1 MVKIPRYKEQNIN
14 LPTGQTDLTSSA
26 VGSQTLS
33 GVADSIRKLVSDVG
47 AKRNANAYRIR
58 RLEIETNVQLGRSLI
73 YKDAQS
79 FLDSLV
85 DRDDFVDPDQWLLE
99 YQSNI
104 PKLEK
109 KYKKQFDKETWTE
122 FQPYFN
128 SQVWET
134 ESKIKTQINTQKIKN
149 AGVAFSQSK
158 EVFMDKVDKADS
170 LPEIEA
176 YWNDYQQLLNKNLA
190 TNYFDEKFYTEQ
202 FVAAQNF
209 KDMSISWLAVKE
221 GEFVQNPFGENEVD
235 WGGVLRNLNE
245 KVDGEYKYIPDLD
258 PDIRKIMITEA
269 DNNFKNQT
277 TTHQTMLNK
286 KNKVVK
292 DNFVDEFIEIRNGT
306 ENGLLLA
313 NDFAVRVGD
322 SSLMPSEK
330 TAILTQ
336 FYAWQNK
343 PVGSTN
349 TWDTPQGEQATAL
362 AHTLIYEGLIDTDT
376 ERGFLTEVF
385 WQGLISPDNYKTLNN
400 KIDDNIKEKNQYKKV
415 LYKNAVVMLANEV
428 GSREMSTLLANV
440 QNLEPEDLAL
450 IMQKQFGKT
459 VYDALNYFNQVL
471 AEGESQGFN
480 YVNMLSNKSSPNYI
494 MDDMVAFAQ
503 KARDSKENENYED
516 FNWITDIDP
525 TKPYTLATGVWFEGK
540 QPVIPNFEIPL
551 RNDGETIP
559 KYLKRVQLKYKAI
572 RSDLPSTVS
581 GTQFEQDFD
590 INTLD
595 ITPTLE

>member
-1 MVKIPRYKEQNIN
+1 MKIPRYKEQDVN

-58 RLEIETNVQLGRSLI
+58 RLEIQTNVQLGQSLI
-73 YKDAQS
+73 YKDTQS

-85 DRDDFVDPDQWLLE
+85 DRDDFIDPDQWLLE

-349 TWDTPQGEQATAL
+349 TWDTPQGIQSSTL
-362 AHTLIYEGLIDTDT
+362 AHTFVYMGLIDTET
-376 ERGFLTEVF
+376 ERSFLTEVF
-385 WQGLISPDNYKTLNN
+385 MQGFISPDNYRTLNN
-400 KIDDNIKEKNQYKKV
+400 KIDDNTKEKNQYKKN
-415 LYKNAVVMLANEV
+415 LYTKAVVMLANEIGDTNLPSLMQNQNWGDIDDV
-428 GSREMSTLLANV
+428 MNAFSTKFSK
-440 QNLEPEDLAL
+440 E
-450 IMQKQFGKT
+450 I
-459 VYDALNYFNQVL
+459 YDTLNYFNQVL
-471 AEGESQGFN
+471 AYGESQGFD
-480 YVNMLSNKSSPNYI
+480 YANMLAIKGDNYI
-494 MDDMVAFAQ
+494 
-503 KARDSKENENYED
+503 
-516 FNWITDIDP
+516 
-525 TKPYTLATGVWFEGK
+525 
-540 QPVIPNFEIPL
+540 EI
-551 RNDGETIP
+551 
-559 KYLKRVQLKYKAI
+559 
-572 RSDLPSTVS
+572 
-581 GTQFEQDFD
+581 
-590 INTLD
+590 
-595 ITPTLE
+595 

>member
-1 MVKIPRYKEQNIN
+1 MKIPRYKEQDVN

-99 YQSNI
+99 YQYNI

-109 KYKKQFDKETWTE
+109 KNKKQFDKETWTE

-245 KVDGEYKYIPDLD
+245 KVDGEYKYNPDLD
-258 PDIRKIMITEA
+258 PDYRKIMITEA

-349 TWDTPQGEQATAL
+349 TWDTPQGIQSSTL
-362 AHTLIYEGLIDTDT
+362 AHTFVYMGLIDTET
-376 ERGFLTEVF
+376 ERSFLTEVF
-385 WQGLISPDNYKTLNN
+385 MQGFISPDNYRTLNN
-400 KIDDNIKEKNQYKKV
+400 KIDDNIKEKNQYKKN
-415 LYKNAVVMLANEV
+415 LYTKAVVMLANEIGDTNLPSLMQNQNWGDIDDV
-428 GSREMSTLLANV
+428 MNAFST
-440 QNLEPEDLAL
+440 
-450 IMQKQFGKT
+450 QFSKE
-459 VYDALNYFNQVL
+459 VYDTLNYFNQVL
-471 AEGESQGFN
+471 AYGESRGFD
-480 YVNMLSNKSSPNYI
+480 YANMLAIKGDNYI
-494 MDDMVAFAQ
+494 MDDMVEFAK
-503 KARDSKENENYED
+503 KAKNTKSDYSEFD
-516 FNWITDIDP
+516 WITNIDP
-525 TKPYTLATGVWFEGK
+525 TKPFTLATGVWFEGK
-540 QPVIPNFEIPL
+540 EPILPDYNIPL
-551 RNDGETIP
+551 RNEGETIP
-559 KYLKRVQLKYKAI
+559 AYLQRVKKEFQAKRI
-572 RSDLPSTVS
+572 TMPSVIT
-581 GTQFEQDFD
+581 GTQFDEDYD
-590 INTLD
+590 INTLN
-595 ITPTLE
+595 ISPTLE

>member
-1 MVKIPRYKEQNIN
+1 MKIPRYKEQDVN

-58 RLEIETNVQLGRSLI
+58 RLEIQTNVQLGQSLI
-73 YKDAQS
+73 YKDTQS

-149 AGVAFSQSK
+149 AGVAFSQRK
-158 EVFMDKVDKADS
+158 EVFMDKVDKADN

-176 YWNDYQQLLNKNLA
+176 HWEEYKQLLNKSLA

-343 PVGSTN
+343 SVGSTD
-349 TWDTPQGEQATAL
+349 TWDTPQGIQSSTL
-362 AHTLIYEGLIDTDT
+362 AHTFVYMGLIDTET
-376 ERGFLTEVF
+376 ERSFLTEVF
-385 WQGLISPDNYKTLNN
+385 MQGFISPDNYRTLNN
-400 KIDDNIKEKNQYKKV
+400 KIDDNIKEKNQYKKN
-415 LYKNAVVMLANEV
+415 LYTKAVVMLANEIGDTNLPSLMQNQNWGDIDDV
-428 GSREMSTLLANV
+428 MNAFST
-440 QNLEPEDLAL
+440 
-450 IMQKQFGKT
+450 QFSKEI
-459 VYDALNYFNQVL
+459 YDTLNYFNQVL
-471 AEGESQGFN
+471 AYGESQGFD
-480 YVNMLSNKSSPNYI
+480 YANMLAIKGDNYI
-494 MDDMVAFAQ
+494 MDDMVEFAK
-503 KARDSKENENYED
+503 KAKDTKSDYSEFD
-516 FNWITDIDP
+516 WITNIDP
-525 TKPYTLATGVWFEGK
+525 TKPFTLATGVWFEGK
-540 QPVIPNFEIPL
+540 EPILPDYNIPL
-551 RNDGETIP
+551 RNEGETIP
-559 KYLKRVQLKYKAI
+559 AYLQRVKKEFQAKRI
-572 RSDLPSTVS
+572 TMPSVIT
-581 GTQFEQDFD
+581 GTQFDEDYD
-590 INTLD
+590 INTLN
-595 ITPTLE
+595 ISPTLE

>member
-1 MVKIPRYKEQNIN
+1 MKIPRYKEQDVN

-385 WQGLISPDNYKTLNN
+385 WQGLISPDNYRTLNN

-415 LYKNAVVMLANEV
+415 LYKNAVIMLANEV
-428 GSREMSTLLANV
+428 GSREMSALLSNTAN
-440 QNLEPEDLAL
+440 LDTEDLVLA
-450 IMQKQFGKT
+450 MQKEFGKT

-494 MDDMVAFAQ
+494 MDDMVAFAK
-503 KARDSKENENYED
+503 KARDEKATSEEFD
-516 FNWITDIDP
+516 WITDIDP

-559 KYLKRVQLKYKAI
+559 KYLKRVQLKYKTI

>member
-1 MVKIPRYKEQNIN
+1 MVKIPRYKEGNVDFQ
-14 LPTGQTDLTSSA
+14 TTQTDLGEGKVASGSA
-26 VGSQTLS
+26 TNF
-33 GVADSIRKLVSDVG
+33 ADNVRQLAVETHKQRTNLEAKL
-47 AKRNANAYRIR
+47 R
-58 RLEIETNVQLGRSLI
+58 RLEIDTHKNLGKTEI
-73 YKDAQS
+73 YKNVS
-79 FLDSLV
+79 EFNDSLL
-85 DRDDFVDPDQWLLE
+85 DREDFLTPNAWRADYD
-99 YQSNI
+99 
-104 PKLEK
+104 KKAEK
-109 KYKKQFDKETWTE
+109 WKKDFKNKYDEQTWTE
-122 FQPYFN
+122 FEAIFN
-128 SQVWET
+128 NQVFEGRT
-134 ESKIKTQINTQKIKN
+134 VINQQIRKQKIKN
-149 AGVAFSQSK
+149 AGVAYHQSVETYK
-158 EVFMDKVDKADS
+158 DKLDKATDTS
-170 LPEIEA
+170 QITSAWLDMQKIIQENKDNNLFDDEITRLLEFELENEA
-176 YWNDYQQLLNKNLA
+176 NKA
-190 TNYFDEKFYTEQ
+190 I
-202 FVAAQNF
+202 A
-209 KDMSISWLAVKE
+209 WLAVKE
-221 GEFVQNPFGENEVD
+221 GEFIQNPFGENEVD

-245 KVDGEYKYIPDLD
+245 KVDGKYIYNPDLD
-258 PDIRKIMITEA
+258 PDIRKIMISEA
-269 DNNFKNQT
+269 DGNFKNQYN
-277 TTHQTMLNK
+277 THNSMLEK
-286 KNKVVK
+286 KNRIVK
-292 DNFVDEFIEIRNGT
+292 NNFVNEFIEIRNGT
-306 ENGLLLA
+306 ENGFLLA

-343 PVGSTN
+343 SVGSTD
-349 TWDTPQGEQATAL
+349 TWDTPQGIQSSTL
-362 AHTLIYEGLIDTDT
+362 AHTLVYEGLIDTET

-385 WQGLISPDNYKTLNN
+385 WQGLISPDNYRTLNN

-428 GSREMSTLLANV
+428 GSREMSALLS
-440 QNLEPEDLAL
+440 NLQDLSSEDLVLA
-450 IMQKQFGKT
+450 MQTQFGKK
-459 VYDALNYFNQVL
+459 VYDSLNYFNQVL

-503 KARDSKENENYED
+503 KARDGSKDETYGD
-516 FNWITDIDP
+516 FDWITDIDP

-559 KYLKRVQLKYKAI
+559 KYLKRVQLKYKTI

>member
-1 MVKIPRYKEQNIN
+1 MKIPRYKEQDVN

-245 KVDGEYKYIPDLD
+245 KVDGEYKYNPDLD
-258 PDIRKIMITEA
+258 PDYRKIMITEA

-349 TWDTPQGEQATAL
+349 TWDTPQGIQSSTL
-362 AHTLIYEGLIDTDT
+362 AHTFVYMGIIDTAT
-376 ERGFLTEVF
+376 ERSFLTEVF
-385 WQGLISPDNYKTLNN
+385 MQGFISPDNYRTLNN
-400 KIDDNIKEKNQYKKV
+400 KIDDNIKEKNQYKKN
-415 LYKNAVVMLANEV
+415 LYTKAVVMLANEIGDTNLPSLMQNQNWGDIDDV
-428 GSREMSTLLANV
+428 MNAFST
-440 QNLEPEDLAL
+440 
-450 IMQKQFGKT
+450 QFSKE
-459 VYDALNYFNQVL
+459 VYDTLNYFNQVL
-471 AEGESQGFN
+471 AYGESRGFD
-480 YVNMLSNKSSPNYI
+480 YANMLAIKGDNYI
-494 MDDMVAFAQ
+494 MDDMVEFAK
-503 KARDSKENENYED
+503 KAKNTKSDYSEFD
-516 FNWITDIDP
+516 WITNIDP
-525 TKPYTLATGVWFEGK
+525 TKPFTLATGVWFEGK
-540 QPVIPNFEIPL
+540 EPILPDYNIPL
-551 RNDGETIP
+551 RNEGETIP
-559 KYLKRVQLKYKAI
+559 AYLQRVKKEFQAKRI
-572 RSDLPSTVS
+572 TMPSVIT
-581 GTQFEQDFD
+581 GTQFDEDYD
-590 INTLD
+590 INTLN
-595 ITPTLE
+595 ISPTLE

>member
-1 MVKIPRYKEQNIN
+1 
-14 LPTGQTDLTSSA
+14 
-26 VGSQTLS
+26 
-33 GVADSIRKLVSDVG
+33 
-47 AKRNANAYRIR
+47 
-58 RLEIETNVQLGRSLI
+58 
-73 YKDAQS
+73 
-79 FLDSLV
+79 
-85 DRDDFVDPDQWLLE
+85 
-99 YQSNI
+99 
-104 PKLEK
+104 K
-109 KYKKQFDKETWTE
+109 KGYE
-122 FQPYFN
+122 
-128 SQVWET
+128 
-134 ESKIKTQINTQKIKN
+134 
-149 AGVAFSQSK
+149 G
-158 EVFMDKVDKADS
+158 
-170 LPEIEA
+170 
-176 YWNDYQQLLNKNLA
+176 
-190 TNYFDEKFYTEQ
+190 KF
-202 FVAAQNF
+202 
-209 KDMSISWLAVKE
+209 I
-221 GEFVQNPFGENEVD
+221 
-235 WGGVLRNLNE
+235 
-245 KVDGEYKYIPDLD
+245 YIPDLD

-385 WQGLISPDNYKTLNN
+385 WQGLISPDNYRTLNN

-415 LYKNAVVMLANEV
+415 LYKNAVIMLANEI
-428 GSREMSTLLANV
+428 GSREMSALLANNV
-440 QNLEPEDLAL
+440 NLGQEDLAL
-450 IMQKQFGKT
+450 IMQKEFGKT

-494 MDDMVAFAQ
+494 MDDMVAFAK

-559 KYLKRVQLKYKAI
+559 KYLKRVQLKYKTI

-590 INTLD
+590 INTLN
-595 ITPTLE
+595 IIPTLE

>member
-1 MVKIPRYKEQNIN
+1 MVKIPRYKEQDVN

-26 VGSQTLS
+26 VGSRTLS

-47 AKRNANAYRIR
+47 EKRNANAYRIR
-58 RLEIETNVQLGRSLI
+58 RLEIQTNVQLGQSLI
-73 YKDAQS
+73 YKDTQS

-158 EVFMDKVDKADS
+158 EVFMDKVDKADN

-176 YWNDYQQLLNKNLA
+176 HWEGYKQLLNKSLA

-202 FVAAQNF
+202 FVSAQNF

-245 KVDGEYKYIPDLD
+245 KVDGEYKYNPDLD

-292 DNFVDEFIEIRNGT
+292 DNFVDEFIQIRNGT

-343 PVGSTN
+343 SVGSTD

-385 WQGLISPDNYKTLNN
+385 WQGLISPDNYRTLNN

-415 LYKNAVVMLANEV
+415 LYKNAVIMLANEV
-428 GSREMSTLLANV
+428 GSREMSALLSNTAN
-440 QNLEPEDLAL
+440 LDTEDLVLA
-450 IMQKQFGKT
+450 MQKEFGKT

-503 KARDSKENENYED
+503 KARDEKATSEEFD
-516 FNWITDIDP
+516 WITDIDP

-559 KYLKRVQLKYKAI
+559 KYLKRVQLKYKTI